1 MKANVRENVSGYLFI
16 LPVILGLLVFT
27 LTPFL
32 LSFYYSFTDFDNLN
46 PPNWVGLA
54 NFARMFGDEK
64 FWNSVKVTSIYA
76 VVTVV
81 LSLSLSFLLALVLNL
96 RYRGMKVFRVL
107 LYTPVIIPGIAAA
120 AIWGDMFNSTYVGIV
135 NRFLSVFGI
144 EPFPFFTSSKTALFS
159 MIILSLWGLGG
170 NMLIWIAGFNGISP
184 SLYEAAELD
193 GAGRV
198 RKLVSITLPMMTP
211 VIFYNLVMGIITAL
225 QAFGPA
231 YLLTGGGPLDST
243 NFLALNIYNTAIGR
257 LEMGYASAQ
266 AWFLFVVIIGL
277 TIVVFATSGWV
288 YYGDGGDKA

>member
-1 MKANVRENVSGYLFI
+1 MKANARENVSGYLFI

>member
-16 LPVILGLLVFT
+16 LPVILGILVFT

-32 LSFYYSFTDFDNLN
+32 LSFYYSFTNFDNLN
-46 PPNWVGLA
+46 PPTWVGFA
-54 NFARMFGDEK
+54 NFTRMFGDAK
-64 FWNSVKVTSIYA
+64 FWNAVKVTAIYA
-76 VVTVV
+76 VITVV
-81 LSLSLSFLLALVLNL
+81 LSLVLSFLLALVLNL

-135 NRFLSVFGI
+135 NRFLAVFGI
-144 EPFPFFTSSKTALFS
+144 DPFPFFTSSKTALFS

-193 GAGRV
+193 GAGRI

-211 VIFYNLVMGIITAL
+211 VIFYNLVMGVITAL

-243 NFLALNIYNTAIGR
+243 NFLALNIYNTAIGK

-266 AWFLFVVIIGL
+266 AWFLFVVIITL
-277 TIVVFATSGWV
+277 TIVVFLTSGWV
-288 YYGDGGDKA
+288 YYGDGGEKK

>member
-32 LSFYYSFTDFDNLN
+32 LSFYYSLTDFDNLN

-54 NFARMFGDEK
+54 NFARMFGDAK

>member
-1 MKANVRENVSGYLFI
+1 MKAKVRENVSGYLFI

-54 NFARMFGDEK
+54 NFARMFGDAK

>member
-16 LPVILGLLVFT
+16 LPVILGILVFT

-32 LSFYYSFTDFDNLN
+32 LSFYYSFTNFDNLN
-46 PPNWVGLA
+46 PPTWVGFA
-54 NFARMFGDEK
+54 NFTRMFGDAK
-64 FWNSVKVTSIYA
+64 FWNAVKVTAIYA
-76 VVTVV
+76 VITVV
-81 LSLSLSFLLALVLNL
+81 LSLVLSFLLAVGLNL

-135 NRFLSVFGI
+135 NRFLAVFGI
-144 EPFPFFTSSKTALFS
+144 DPFPFFTSSKTALFS

-193 GAGRV
+193 GAGRI

-211 VIFYNLVMGIITAL
+211 VIFYNLVMGVITAL

-243 NFLALNIYNTAIGR
+243 NFLALNIYNTAIGK

-266 AWFLFVVIIGL
+266 AWFLFVVIITL
-277 TIVVFATSGWV
+277 TIVVFLTSGWV
-288 YYGDGGDKA
+288 YYGDGGEKK

>member
-54 NFARMFGDEK
+54 NFARMFGDAK

>member
-54 NFARMFGDEK
+54 NFARMFGDAK
-64 FWNSVKVTSIYA
+64 FWNSVKVTAIYA

>member
-54 NFARMFGDEK
+54 NFARMFGDEN

-144 EPFPFFTSSKTALFS
+144 ERFPFFTSSKTALFS

>member
-16 LPVILGLLVFT
+16 LPVILGILVFT

-46 PPNWVGLA
+46 PPNWVGFA

-64 FWNSVKVTSIYA
+64 FWNSLKVTSIYA

>member
-16 LPVILGLLVFT
+16 LPVILGILVFT

-46 PPNWVGLA
+46 PPTWVGFA

-64 FWNSVKVTSIYA
+64 FWNSLKVTSIYA

>member
-54 NFARMFGDEK
+54 NFARMFGDAK

-211 VIFYNLVMGIITAL
+211 IIFYNLVMGIITAL

>member
-54 NFARMFGDEK
+54 NFARMFGDAK

-107 LYTPVIIPGIAAA
+107 LYSPVIIPGIAAA

>member
-54 NFARMFGDEK
+54 NFARMFGDEN

>member
-54 NFARMFGDEK
+54 NFARMFGDEN

-257 LEMGYASAQ
+257 LEMVYASAQ